1 MLFAGSNSGL
11 LQKRLQGSA
20 GLLTAGLQQWFPG
33 NQYALIT
40 GFNVCDHVLQGCPQ
54 QPFCPVSLDRVAY

>member
-1 MLFAGSNSGL
+1 
-11 LQKRLQGSA
+11 
-20 GLLTAGLQQWFPG
+20 LLTAGLQQWFPG